1 MKVQVHAIHFTADRK
16 LVESIQEKLN
26 KLDTFYDRITGGEVF
41 LKVATSLGKVK
52 EKMLE
57 IKITVPGAVL
67 FVKETAKSFEE
78 ALDLALNAIAEQ
90 IKRFKSKNNSVKALR
105 AEDLES
111 EEFYKKMKQKR
122 RPMVASFHIRVIKI
136 RFRKQT

>member
-90 IKRFKSKNNSVKALR
+90 IKRFKSKTNAVKALR
-105 AEDLES
+105 AEDLAS
-111 EEFYKKMKQKR
+111 EEM
-122 RPMVASFHIRVIKI
+122 
-136 RFRKQT
+136 